1 LQLFYIFTFM
11 KTLMLIRHA
20 KSSWQNVG
28 DTDFNR
34 TLNERGIKD
43 AAVMAQRILLEG
55 VEIDTFITS
64 TAVRAISTCKTF
76 ATAYNVPHKEI
87 IALEKLYHAPPSVF
101 LDVIESLK
109 DKMNNVAIFAHNPGI
124 TEMASLLIR
133 HTEVIDMPTCGIFA
147 VKININ
153 SWQDFEGA
161 VKQKLFFKY
170 PKEY

>member
-1 LQLFYIFTFM
+1 M
-11 KTLMLIRHA
+11 KTLLLIRHA
-20 KSSWQNVG
+20 KSNWQNIG

-64 TAVRAISTCKTF
+64 TAVRAITTCKTF
-76 ATAYNVPHKEI
+76 ATAYNVPHYEI
-87 IALEKLYHAPPSVF
+87 IALEKLYHAQPSVF
-101 LDVIESLK
+101 LNVIESLK

-124 TEMASLLIR
+124 TEMATALTNY
-133 HTEVIDMPTCGIFA
+133 TEIIDMPTCGIFA

-153 SWQDFEGA
+153 TWQDFETA
-161 VKQKLFFKY
+161 IKEKLFFKY